1 MSASGVLFVSM
12 RVEDEGGSEDRW
24 VRVDHIT
31 SFWRETYQD
40 GEVRKYRLKVRLING
55 DEGTLVD
62 GVTSSAYINQSI
74 QQTFG
79 SMVADVTRF

>member
-1 MSASGVLFVSM
+1 M
-12 RVEDEGGSEDRW
+12 RTKDESDSEDQW

-40 GEVRKYRLKVRLING
+40 GEVRKYRLKVRLVNG

-62 GVTSSAYINQSI
+62 GVTSSAYINQAV

-79 SMVADVTRF
+79 SMVADVAKF